1 MTKIFANKILTS
13 SGWKENIT
21 VEINADGH
29 IEKLRTDTKEYDH
42 HVGCLLPAPVNAHSH
57 SFQRAMSGL
66 TEYRGPNPKDSF
78 WTWRKLMFKF
88 LKQLD
93 PDIVEAIAAFVQMEM
108 LEAGFSTNVE
118 FHYLHHSES
127 GRPYDDIAEM
137 SQRIISAANQSGI
150 GLTLLPV
157 FYQYGGC
164 DLRALEDGQRRFGNN
179 LDQFQTLFQRVSK
192 ILETSSPDT
201 FLGLAPHSL
210 RAVDPKDLIE
220 LVNIAE
226 KKPIHMHLA
235 EQVAEVDE
243 VKEFLGARPVEWV
256 MENLDISNQWCMIH
270 CTQMEPHE
278 VKMLAKTQA
287 VAGLCPITE
296 SSLGDGIFEGANWMS
311 NNGNIAIGSDSN
323 VRISLSEELRTL
335 EYSQRLRDRSRA
347 VLANSH
353 QSTGRRLFEG
363 ICKGGAQAAGRKTGL
378 IKEGYLADL
387 LALDTNHVDLE
398 RHKEDT
404 LLDSYIFSGDDRMIS
419 DVWSAG
425 RHLVKDGEHI
435 LRTEITR
442 AYKKATKKLTGF

>member
-1 MTKIFANKILTS
+1 MTKIFASKILTS

-435 LRTEITR
+435 SRTEITR

>member
-21 VEINADGH
+21 VEVNADGH

-192 ILETSSPDT
+192 ILETSPPDT

-387 LALDTNHVDLE
+387 LALNTNHVDLE

>member
-21 VEINADGH
+21 VEVNADGH
-29 IEKLRTDTKEYDH
+29 IEKLGTDTKEYDH

-93 PDIVEAIAAFVQMEM
+93 PDIVEAVAAFVQMEM

-226 KKPIHMHLA
+226 KNPIHMHLA

-435 LRTEITR
+435 SRTEITR

>member
-21 VEINADGH
+21 VEVNADGH
-29 IEKLRTDTKEYDH
+29 IEKLGTDTKEYDH

-93 PDIVEAIAAFVQMEM
+93 PDIVEAVAAFVQMEM

-164 DLRALEDGQRRFGNN
+164 DLRALEDGQIRFGNN

-220 LVNIAE
+220 LVNIAG
-226 KKPIHMHLA
+226 KNPIHMHLA

-435 LRTEITR
+435 SRTEITR

>member
-1 MTKIFANKILTS
+1 MTKIFASKILTS

-29 IEKLRTDTKEYDH
+29 IEKLRTDNKEYDH

-192 ILETSSPDT
+192 ILETSPPDT

-226 KKPIHMHLA
+226 KNPIHMHLA

-435 LRTEITR
+435 SRTEITR

>member
-1 MTKIFANKILTS
+1 MTKIFASKILTS

-226 KKPIHMHLA
+226 KNPIHMHLA

-335 EYSQRLRDRSRA
+335 EYSQRLRDLSRA

-387 LALDTNHVDLE
+387 LALNTNHVDLE

-435 LRTEITR
+435 SRTEITR

>member
-1 MTKIFANKILTS
+1 MTKIFASKILTS

-29 IEKLRTDTKEYDH
+29 IEKLRTDNKEYDH

-192 ILETSSPDT
+192 ILETSPPDT

-387 LALDTNHVDLE
+387 LALNTNHVDLE

>member
-1 MTKIFANKILTS
+1 MTKIFASKILTS

-29 IEKLRTDTKEYDH
+29 IEKLGTDTKEYDH

-192 ILETSSPDT
+192 ILETSPPDT

-387 LALDTNHVDLE
+387 LALNTNHVDLE

>member
-1 MTKIFANKILTS
+1 MTKIFASKILTS

-387 LALDTNHVDLE
+387 LALNTNHVDLE

>member
-21 VEINADGH
+21 VEVNADGH
-29 IEKLRTDTKEYDH
+29 IEKLGTDTKEYDH

-192 ILETSSPDT
+192 ILETSPPDT

>member
-1 MTKIFANKILTS
+1 MTKIFASKILTS

-93 PDIVEAIAAFVQMEM
+93 PDIVEAISAFVQMEM

-192 ILETSSPDT
+192 ILETSPPDT

-387 LALDTNHVDLE
+387 LALNTNHVDLE

>member
-1 MTKIFANKILTS
+1 MTKIFASKILTS

-93 PDIVEAIAAFVQMEM
+93 PDIVEAVAAFVQMEM

-192 ILETSSPDT
+192 ILETSPPDT

-387 LALDTNHVDLE
+387 LALNTNHVDLE

>member
-1 MTKIFANKILTS
+1 MTKIFASKILTS

-93 PDIVEAIAAFVQMEM
+93 PDIVEAVAAFVQMEM

-192 ILETSSPDT
+192 ILETSPPDT

-226 KKPIHMHLA
+226 KNPIHMHLA

-387 LALDTNHVDLE
+387 LALNTNHVDLE

-435 LRTEITR
+435 SRTEITR

>member
-1 MTKIFANKILTS
+1 MTKIFASKILTS

-88 LKQLD
+88 LKQLN

-387 LALDTNHVDLE
+387 LALNTNHVDLE

>member
-1 MTKIFANKILTS
+1 MTKIFASKILTS

-21 VEINADGH
+21 VEVNAYGH

-93 PDIVEAIAAFVQMEM
+93 PDIVEAIAAFAQMEM

-192 ILETSSPDT
+192 ILETSPPDT

-387 LALDTNHVDLE
+387 LALNTNHVDLE

>member
-1 MTKIFANKILTS
+1 MTKIFASKILTS

-21 VEINADGH
+21 LEINADGH
-29 IEKLRTDTKEYDH
+29 IEKLRTDIKEYDH

-93 PDIVEAIAAFVQMEM
+93 PDIVEAISAFVQMEM

-220 LVNIAE
+220 LVNIAG
-226 KKPIHMHLA
+226 KNPIHMHLA

-387 LALDTNHVDLE
+387 LALNTNHVDLE

>member
-21 VEINADGH
+21 VEVNADGH
-29 IEKLRTDTKEYDH
+29 IEKLGTDTKEYDH

-387 LALDTNHVDLE
+387 LALNTNHVDLE

-435 LRTEITR
+435 SRTEITR

>member
-21 VEINADGH
+21 VEVNADGH
-29 IEKLRTDTKEYDH
+29 IEKLGTDTKEYDH

-66 TEYRGPNPKDSF
+66 TEHRGPNPKDSF

-192 ILETSSPDT
+192 ILETSPPDT

-387 LALDTNHVDLE
+387 LALNTNHVDLE

>member
-21 VEINADGH
+21 VEVNADGH
-29 IEKLRTDTKEYDH
+29 IEKLGTDTKEYDH

-192 ILETSSPDT
+192 ILETSPPDT

-387 LALDTNHVDLE
+387 LALNTNHVDLE

-435 LRTEITR
+435 SRTEITR

>member
-21 VEINADGH
+21 VEVNADGH
-29 IEKLRTDTKEYDH
+29 IEKLGTDTKEYDH

-192 ILETSSPDT
+192 ILETSPPDT

-387 LALDTNHVDLE
+387 LALNTNHVDLE

>member
-1 MTKIFANKILTS
+1 MTKIFASKILTS

-93 PDIVEAIAAFVQMEM
+93 PDIVEAVAAFVQMEM

-192 ILETSSPDT
+192 ILETSPPDT

-226 KKPIHMHLA
+226 KNPIHMHLA

-435 LRTEITR
+435 SRTEITR

>member
-1 MTKIFANKILTS
+1 MTKIFASKILTS

-192 ILETSSPDT
+192 ILETSPPDT

-435 LRTEITR
+435 SRTEITR

>member
-1 MTKIFANKILTS
+1 MTKIFASKILTS

-29 IEKLRTDTKEYDH
+29 IEKLRTDDKEYDH

-192 ILETSSPDT
+192 ILETSPPDT

>member
-21 VEINADGH
+21 VEVNADGH
-29 IEKLRTDTKEYDH
+29 IEKLGTDTKEYDH

-164 DLRALEDGQRRFGNN
+164 DLRALEDGQIRFGNN

-387 LALDTNHVDLE
+387 LALNTNHVDLE

-435 LRTEITR
+435 SRTEITR

>member
-1 MTKIFANKILTS
+1 MTKIFASKILTS

-21 VEINADGH
+21 VEVNADGH
-29 IEKLRTDTKEYDH
+29 IEKLGTDTKEYDH

-192 ILETSSPDT
+192 ILETSPPDT

-387 LALDTNHVDLE
+387 LALNTNHVDLE

>member
-21 VEINADGH
+21 VEVNADGH
-29 IEKLRTDTKEYDH
+29 IEKLGTDTKEYDH

-93 PDIVEAIAAFVQMEM
+93 PDIVEAVAAFVQMEM

-164 DLRALEDGQRRFGNN
+164 DLRALEDGQIRFGNN

-226 KKPIHMHLA
+226 KNPIHMHLA

-435 LRTEITR
+435 SRTEITR

>member
-1 MTKIFANKILTS
+1 MTKIFASKILTS

-21 VEINADGH
+21 LEINADGH
-29 IEKLRTDTKEYDH
+29 IEKLRTDDKEYDH

-192 ILETSSPDT
+192 ILETSPPDT

-387 LALDTNHVDLE
+387 LALNTNHVDLE

>member
-1 MTKIFANKILTS
+1 MTKIFASKILTS

-29 IEKLRTDTKEYDH
+29 IEKLRTDDKEYDH

-192 ILETSSPDT
+192 ILETSPPDT

-387 LALDTNHVDLE
+387 LALNTNHVDLE

>member
-1 MTKIFANKILTS
+1 MTKIFASKILTS

-164 DLRALEDGQRRFGNN
+164 DLRALEDGQIRFGNN

-226 KKPIHMHLA
+226 KNPIHMHLA

-387 LALDTNHVDLE
+387 LALNTNHVDLE

-435 LRTEITR
+435 SRTEITR

>member
-29 IEKLRTDTKEYDH
+29 IEKLNTDTKDYDH

-192 ILETSSPDT
+192 ILKTSSPDT

-226 KKPIHMHLA
+226 KNPIHMHLA

-243 VKEFLGARPVEWV
+243 VKEFLGARPVEWIL
-256 MENLDISNQWCMIH
+256 ENLDISNQWCMIH

-363 ICKGGAQAAGRKTGL
+363 ICKGGAQAAGRKTGV

-387 LALDTNHVDLE
+387 LALNTNHVDLE

-435 LRTEITR
+435 SRTEITR

>member
-1 MTKIFANKILTS
+1 MTKIFASKILTS

-21 VEINADGH
+21 LEINADGH

-192 ILETSSPDT
+192 ILETSPPDT

-387 LALDTNHVDLE
+387 LALNTNHVDLE

>member
-1 MTKIFANKILTS
+1 MTKIFAKKILTS

-21 VEINADGH
+21 VEVNADGH
-29 IEKLRTDTKEYDH
+29 IEKLGTDTKEYDH

-192 ILETSSPDT
+192 ILETSPPDT

-270 CTQMEPHE
+270 CTQMEPYE
-278 VKMLAKTQA
+278 VKKLAKTQA

-387 LALDTNHVDLE
+387 LALNTNHVDLE

>member
-1 MTKIFANKILTS
+1 MTKIFAKKILTS

-21 VEINADGH
+21 VEVNADGH
-29 IEKLRTDTKEYDH
+29 IEKLGTDTKEYDH

-93 PDIVEAIAAFVQMEM
+93 PDIVEAVAAFVQMEM

-164 DLRALEDGQRRFGNN
+164 DLRALEDGQIRFGNN

-220 LVNIAE
+220 LVNIAG
-226 KKPIHMHLA
+226 KNPIHMHLA

-435 LRTEITR
+435 SRTEITR

>member
-1 MTKIFANKILTS
+1 MTKIFASKILTS

-21 VEINADGH
+21 LEINADGH
-29 IEKLRTDTKEYDH
+29 IEKLRTDNKEYDH

-93 PDIVEAIAAFVQMEM
+93 PDIVEAVAAFVQMEM

-192 ILETSSPDT
+192 ILETSPPDT

-387 LALDTNHVDLE
+387 LALNTNHVDLE

>member
-1 MTKIFANKILTS
+1 MTKIFASKILTS

-192 ILETSSPDT
+192 ILETSPPDT

-278 VKMLAKTQA
+278 VKILAKTQA

-323 VRISLSEELRTL
+323 IRISLSEELRTL

-387 LALDTNHVDLE
+387 LALNTNHVDLE

>member
-1 MTKIFANKILTS
+1 MTKIFASKILTS

-192 ILETSSPDT
+192 ILETSPPDT

-278 VKMLAKTQA
+278 VKILAKTQA

-387 LALDTNHVDLE
+387 LALNTNHVDLE

>member
-1 MTKIFANKILTS
+1 MTKILADKILTS
-13 SGWKENIT
+13 SGWQENII

-29 IEKLRTDTKEYDH
+29 IGKLRTDTKEYDH

-93 PDIVEAIAAFVQMEM
+93 PDIVEAVAAFVQMEM

-164 DLRALEDGQRRFGNN
+164 DLRALEDGQIRFGNN

-278 VKMLAKTQA
+278 VKKLAKTQA

-435 LRTEITR
+435 SRTEITR

>member
-1 MTKIFANKILTS
+1 MTKIFASKILTS

-192 ILETSSPDT
+192 ILETSSPET

-387 LALDTNHVDLE
+387 LALNTNHVDLE

>member
-1 MTKIFANKILTS
+1 
-13 SGWKENIT
+13 
-21 VEINADGH
+21 
-29 IEKLRTDTKEYDH
+29 
-42 HVGCLLPAPVNAHSH
+42 
-57 SFQRAMSGL
+57 L

-192 ILETSSPDT
+192 ILETSPPDT

-387 LALDTNHVDLE
+387 LALNTNHVDLE